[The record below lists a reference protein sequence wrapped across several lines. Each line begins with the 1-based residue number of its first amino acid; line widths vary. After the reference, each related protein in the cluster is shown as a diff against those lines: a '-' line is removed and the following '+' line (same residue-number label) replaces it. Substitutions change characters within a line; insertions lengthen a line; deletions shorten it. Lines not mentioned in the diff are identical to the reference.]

1 MPSLRPSLLTAL
13 LARSVLALMLLFAQ
27 AQSATHW
34 LSHVAEAK
42 HAKPGGS
49 TPAEHCDECLA
60 LSALGAAASSAALAL
75 PSGTAHHVLADL
87 PAASATPAA
96 AWPAFHSRAPPILS

>member
-1 MPSLRPSLLTAL
+1 MRSLRPLLLNSL
-13 LARSVLALMLLFAQ
+13 LARGVLALMLLFAQ

-60 LSALGAAASSAALAL
+60 LSALGAAATSAAPPL
-75 PSGTAHHVLADL
+75 PPSAAHHALAVL
-87 PAASATPAA
+87 PASSATPAA
-96 AWPAFHSRAPPILS
+96 AWPAFQSRAPPTLS

>member
-1 MPSLRPSLLTAL
+1 MRSLRPLLLNSL
-13 LARSVLALMLLFAQ
+13 LARGVLALMLLFAQ

-42 HAKPGGS
+42 HAKPGGT

-60 LSALGAAASSAALAL
+60 LSALGAAAPSSAPAL
-75 PSGTAHHVLADL
+75 PPGTAHHVLAVL
-87 PAASATPAA
+87 PALVATPAT